1 MKSVLTF
8 LDEKLEMSIC
18 IVLMSTLTVVLGVQV
33 FFRYVMGASLSWSE
47 ELARYMFVWLV
58 YLGIPYGCKVM
69 RHIKIDAGLYL
80 FPKAIRRHVVI
91 LGDIIFLCFA
101 IAIVYYAWG
110 LEMKQI
116 KFGQLSPA
124 MQIPMWIPYGA
135 PLVGFFLTAIREIQT
150 IIYRVKHLKDPEKD
164 PNDIDL
170 DELSQEYVLKWQLLF
185 FSFYW
190 QFY

>member
-1 MKSVLTF
+1 MKSILTF

-47 ELARYMFVWLV
+47 ELSRYMFVWLV

-80 FPKAIRRHVVI
+80 FPKAIRRYVVI

-150 IIYRVKHLKDPEKD
+150 IIFRIKHLNDPEKD

-170 DELSQEYVLKWQLLF
+170 DELS
-185 FSFYW
+185 
-190 QFY
+190 

>member
-1 MKSVLTF
+1 MKSILNF

-18 IVLMSTLTVVLGVQV
+18 IVLMSILTIVLAVQV

-47 ELARYMFVWLV
+47 ELSRYMFVWLV
-58 YLGIPYGCKVM
+58 YIGIPYGCKVM
-69 RHIKIDAGLYL
+69 RHIKIDAGLFV
-80 FPKAIRRHVVI
+80 FPKHMRKYVVI
-91 LGDIIFLCFA
+91 VGDIIFFGFA

-135 PLVGFFLTAIREIQT
+135 PLVGFFLTAIRQIQT
-150 IIYRVKHLKDPEKD
+150 IIFRVQHLNDPEKD
-164 PNDIDL
+164 PNEIDL
-170 DELSQEYVLKWQLLF
+170 EELN
-185 FSFYW
+185 
-190 QFY
+190 

>member
-18 IVLMSTLTVVLGVQV
+18 IVLMSVLTVVLGIQV

-80 FPKAIRRHVVI
+80 FPKAIRRHIVI
-91 LGDIIFLCFA
+91 LGDVIFLCFA

-170 DELSQEYVLKWQLLF
+170 DELS
-185 FSFYW
+185 
-190 QFY
+190 